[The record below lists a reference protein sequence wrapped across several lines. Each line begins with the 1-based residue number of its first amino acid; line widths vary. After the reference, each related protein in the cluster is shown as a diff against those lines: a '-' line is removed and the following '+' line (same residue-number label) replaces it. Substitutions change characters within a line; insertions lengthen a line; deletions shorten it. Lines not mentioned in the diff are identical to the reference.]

1 MSEKNLPNVFELSTI
16 QEILKLDFLEF
27 EKSIIS
33 FIDSRAKN
41 GSNKDVDTYILF
53 LVYQFYKEHKNLVA
67 KDKIYQDNE
76 VVIQISQGGGKFGD
90 IKITMGMLYFYQ
102 EFVTNRLFNVKK
114 STRYEL
120 SDLINKKNL
129 SDDEEERKE
138 LLLEEVQERVLKAK
152 GLKDILMRSNGSME
166 SFRGILLKSMQ
177 QFFLEIPS
185 DNTVLDKEW
194 KKITRLITNK
204 PENASV
210 RKAFEKAYQ
219 TEGTMFARE
228 QVGNT
233 KEYIYF
239 AININKN
246 YFSPEIDTNINLYD
260 NIDLVEQRSPEF
272 NFEEGRPN
280 FSTWRPY
287 SYENYIRILKII
299 YRHYG
304 EQPVSMYELKE
315 IFATIFIDAKKID
328 YLYKESSYGEFP
340 EAEVIKSK
348 GGLQK
353 KDGSKSVQVYSEDN
367 DSTFSTTRD
376 ILVYEELSKLQ
387 EIISS
392 FLDTVFEHVDKN
404 IIQQIF
410 NSFEEKIKENYQNQD
425 KVDLFINI
433 KQENQKKE
441 LEECLEKLSSVYKY
455 LPKLEELSLTYDE
468 LIYLQFKELI

>member
-1 MSEKNLPNVFELSTI
+1 METSQTDYELEEDLYYKNLDLYEDSYGNARLKDSI
-16 QEILKLDFLEF
+16 RQNKGAIILMLTEYKNQSGKNLYEWEKSSKCFWIVNYSRDFKIRF
-27 EKSIIS
+27 SWIWKSIIS

-194 KKITRLITNK
+194 KRL
-204 PENASV
+204 
-210 RKAFEKAYQ
+210 
-219 TEGTMFARE
+219 
-228 QVGNT
+228 
-233 KEYIYF
+233 
-239 AININKN
+239 
-246 YFSPEIDTNINLYD
+246 
-260 NIDLVEQRSPEF
+260 
-272 NFEEGRPN
+272 
-280 FSTWRPY
+280 
-287 SYENYIRILKII
+287 
-299 YRHYG
+299 
-304 EQPVSMYELKE
+304 
-315 IFATIFIDAKKID
+315 
-328 YLYKESSYGEFP
+328 
-340 EAEVIKSK
+340 
-348 GGLQK
+348 
-353 KDGSKSVQVYSEDN
+353 
-367 DSTFSTTRD
+367 
-376 ILVYEELSKLQ
+376 
-387 EIISS
+387 
-392 FLDTVFEHVDKN
+392 
-404 IIQQIF
+404 
-410 NSFEEKIKENYQNQD
+410 
-425 KVDLFINI
+425 
-433 KQENQKKE
+433 
-441 LEECLEKLSSVYKY
+441 
-455 LPKLEELSLTYDE
+455 
-468 LIYLQFKELI
+468 

>member
-1 MSEKNLPNVFELSTI
+1 
-16 QEILKLDFLEF
+16 
-27 EKSIIS
+27 
-33 FIDSRAKN
+33 
-41 GSNKDVDTYILF
+41 
-53 LVYQFYKEHKNLVA
+53 
-67 KDKIYQDNE
+67 
-76 VVIQISQGGGKFGD
+76 
-90 IKITMGMLYFYQ
+90 
-102 EFVTNRLFNVKK
+102 
-114 STRYEL
+114 
-120 SDLINKKNL
+120 
-129 SDDEEERKE
+129 
-138 LLLEEVQERVLKAK
+138 
-152 GLKDILMRSNGSME
+152 
-166 SFRGILLKSMQ
+166 
-177 QFFLEIPS
+177 
-185 DNTVLDKEW
+185 
-194 KKITRLITNK
+194 
-204 PENASV
+204 
-210 RKAFEKAYQ
+210 
-219 TEGTMFARE
+219 MFARE

-392 FLDTVFEHVDKN
+392 F
-404 IIQQIF
+404 
-410 NSFEEKIKENYQNQD
+410 
-425 KVDLFINI
+425 
-433 KQENQKKE
+433 
-441 LEECLEKLSSVYKY
+441 
-455 LPKLEELSLTYDE
+455 
-468 LIYLQFKELI
+468 